1 MKVKAIFAALAIAAA
16 IPASADV
23 LYANNFESNAN
34 GFTGAGFLTGT
45 QGYGALG
52 FGQQMLRNT
61 AGGNPA
67 TASVLNLNLATGVTG
82 ANLSLSFGAI
92 DSWDGANCCGPDY
105 FNIRVDGNLLFT
117 KNFDTFA
124 PAPASDPHLTTL
136 SYGNQLGFSSW
147 ADQAYTM
154 NFSLNNLSAGA
165 HTIEFFAS
173 GNVWQAGDDESWA
186 IDNVSVT
193 GDRALPPAA
202 VVPEPVSGVLLL
214 GGLGVMALARRRR
227 RA

>member
-1 MKVKAIFAALAIAAA
+1 MKFKAIFAALAIAAA

-23 LYANNFESNAN
+23 LYSNNFESNAN

-52 FGQQMLRNT
+52 FGQQMLHNN
-61 AGGNPA
+61 APGNPA
-67 TASVLNLNLATGVTG
+67 AASVLNLNLGSAVNNATL
-82 ANLSLSFGAI
+82 NLSFGAI
-92 DSWDGANCCGPDY
+92 DSWDGSNCCGPDY

-124 PAPASDPHLTTL
+124 ATPASGANLSTL
-136 SYGNQLGFSSW
+136 SYGTQLGFSGW
-147 ADQAYTM
+147 NDQAYTI
-154 NFSLNNLSAGA
+154 NLNLDQLAAGA

-173 GNVWQAGDDESWA
+173 GNVWQAGEDESWA
-186 IDNVSVT
+186 IDNLSLT
-193 GDRALPPAA
+193 GDRAAPPAD
-202 VVPEPVSGVLLL
+202 VPEPVSGALLL
-214 GGLGVMALARRRR
+214 GGLGAMALARRRR

>member
-1 MKVKAIFAALAIAAA
+1 MKFKAILAALAIAAT
-16 IPASADV
+16 IPASASV

-45 QGYGALG
+45 QGYGAVG

-61 AGGNPA
+61 APGNPA
-67 TASVLNLNLATGVTG
+67 AASVLNLNFGSAIQG

-92 DSWDGANCCGPDY
+92 DSWDGNNCCGPDY
-105 FNIRVDGNLLFT
+105 FNIRVDGNLVFSQ
-117 KNFDTFA
+117 NFDTFSGV
-124 PAPASDPHLTTL
+124 PAANANLTNL
-136 SYGNQLGFSSW
+136 SYGTHLGFSGW
-147 ADQAYTM
+147 TDQAYTI
-154 NFSLNNLSAGA
+154 NLNLNQLAAGN

-186 IDNVSVT
+186 IDNISLT
-193 GDRALPPAA
+193 GDRAAPSAD
-202 VVPEPVSGVLLL
+202 VPEPVSGALLL
-214 GGLGVMALARRRR
+214 GGLGAMALARRRR